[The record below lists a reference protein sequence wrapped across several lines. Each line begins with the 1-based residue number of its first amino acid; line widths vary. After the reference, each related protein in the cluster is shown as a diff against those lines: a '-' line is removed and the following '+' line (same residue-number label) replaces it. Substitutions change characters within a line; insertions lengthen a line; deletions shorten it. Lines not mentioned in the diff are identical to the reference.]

1 NIMRYQ
7 IGGCKPSFGLAL
19 AMGVDGIDEPLRFER
34 AIPFPGNHSKF
45 MIKVNPK
52 DGKYY
57 SLVSYLTEDH
67 PDGRN
72 WLVLIR
78 SEDLIHWEKVMDVFD
93 YRHLPVKDVGFQYVD
108 FFFEGDEI
116 LYLSRTA
123 FNGAHNFHDA
133 NYSVFG
139 RLKVE

>member
-1 NIMRYQ
+1 
-7 IGGCKPSFGLAL
+7 
-19 AMGVDGIDEPLRFER
+19 
-34 AIPFPGNHSKF
+34 

-57 SLVSYLTEDH
+57 SLVSYLTEEH

-78 SEDLIHWEKVMDVFD
+78 SDDLIHWEKVMDVFD
-93 YRHLPVKDVGFQYVD
+93 YRHLPAKDVGFQYVD

-123 FNGAHNFHDA
+123 WNGAHNFHDA

-139 RLKVE
+139 RLKV